1 MVIDLDSGDEQP
13 ETPKMTAVKKIAAKP
28 PASLAAPPSTPRTAA
43 EIELEELKQKYE
55 QLRATLQ
62 KQEQNQKEL
71 MNTPRGKELFTPS
84 PANTSGDNQ
93 NTPSSTDSLK
103 KSLSFRGIE
112 PDSKDPKRA
121 KGDSQDSKVRSVP
134 KAAPP
139 APPALTKCST
149 PAASP
154 APDLAKAASPVPP
167 PVVASSSAEP
177 DLMKVADS
185 EEALA
190 EEYNLDSQE
199 CVITGATKIL
209 SYHHADRYL

>member
-55 QLRATLQ
+55 QLRVTLE

-84 PANTSGDNQ
+84 PGNASGVTQ
-93 NTPSSTDSLK
+93 TTPSSADSLK
-103 KSLSFRGIE
+103 KSLSFPGTE
-112 PDSKDPKRA
+112 PDSKGA
-121 KGDSQDSKVRSVP
+121 KVGNVP

-139 APPALTKCST
+139 APPVLTKCST

-154 APDLAKAASPVPP
+154 VPDLAKAAPPAPP
-167 PVVASSSAEP
+167 PVAASSSAEP
-177 DLMKVADS
+177 DPMTVADS
-185 EEALA
+185 EKAMA
-190 EEYNLDSQE
+190 EEYDLESQE